1 MANGAVFS
9 ELCLM
14 SQGLGVVT
22 VTVALAELD
31 VMGVVPAMA
40 WAVAVFVTKPV
51 LTSADVVV

>member
-40 WAVAVFVTKPV
+40 CAVAVLVTEPAV
-51 LTSADVVV
+51 TSAVVVV